1 MCIFEECSR
10 IKTSG
15 KGQIHVLIYGLC
27 SFDISVE
34 ERQFSL
40 LRGRKESCAKAA
52 AVSVKQS
59 PGINFLPGLDCGQR
73 GPSGLW
79 QMKADKQ

>member
-1 MCIFEECSR
+1 MLHYDGTSHKKASGSWKTTDDNASTLGISKPELFQVWIFEECSR

-34 ERQFSL
+34 ERQF
-40 LRGRKESCAKAA
+40 LRYSERK
-52 AVSVKQS
+52 
-59 PGINFLPGLDCGQR
+59 
-73 GPSGLW
+73 
-79 QMKADKQ
+79 